1 MDSSAMTMQYQEL
14 PDFVDLKTGLSP
26 FAFRPGY
33 MLLKPGA
40 SFYGNGH
47 AVQMNYLAAE
57 KRFSNQRYS
66 MTSFPF
72 DYSKENITVTEYDNA
87 TDSLNFNLSPFIF
100 TTYQYAGEARSA
112 KDYVFQTNNSS
123 LWTPIDTLNRTAN
136 DGYLMDFGAL
146 TDTVLRFTSFAPTGK
161 YSYVEEGYDK
171 TIYLTRHDNRTGGTG
186 EDLNFTTMENMGWNM
201 KGLPWL
207 VSNYRTDT
215 ILDEGNFQRQMFIP
229 HVFYQMDGAGNYI
242 TEGDKIYTSRSWDRG
257 SVVSMG
263 NAFFTQT
270 ATQKEKETV
279 VFHLPYYSKNEKS
292 SRPILRAISRKN
304 QSQITNQ
311 KSKIKNQKSPIT
323 NISSDLLT
331 LIPDSTAAKTIGYTY
346 GRDGVKWI
354 ENDRSAQVYLLD
366 SKRTSRIS
374 LLGAAPTEVDIPLG
388 VIAPEGDLLTFNLPE
403 KEAFAGYDY
412 IWLIDYELN
421 RFTNLLFEDYE
432 VSLEPGENNRRF
444 AIRIGRFPKTDEQG
458 NRSYVVYAHSGQLF
472 IRGIIEGDKID
483 IYTPDGKHVYSDVAE
498 STEWQ
503 MPLSYQIGYIVK
515 VNNKAHK
522 VINL

>member
-1 MDSSAMTMQYQEL
+1 MKSSA
-14 PDFVDLKTGLSP
+14 
-26 FAFRPGY
+26 
-33 MLLKPGA
+33 
-40 SFYGNGH
+40 
-47 AVQMNYLAAE
+47 
-57 KRFSNQRYS
+57 
-66 MTSFPF
+66 
-72 DYSKENITVTEYDNA
+72 
-87 TDSLNFNLSPFIF
+87 
-100 TTYQYAGEARSA
+100 RS
-112 KDYVFQTNNSS
+112 DCQWPS
-123 LWTPIDTLNRTAN
+123 
-136 DGYLMDFGAL
+136 
-146 TDTVLRFTSFAPTGK
+146 
-161 YSYVEEGYDK
+161 VEH
-171 TIYLTRHDNRTGGTG
+171 LGGG
-186 EDLNFTTMENMGWNM
+186 
-201 KGLPWL
+201 
-207 VSNYRTDT
+207 VC
-215 ILDEGNFQRQMFIP
+215 
-229 HVFYQMDGAGNYI
+229 
-242 TEGDKIYTSRSWDRG
+242 
-257 SVVSMG
+257 
-263 NAFFTQT
+263 
-270 ATQKEKETV
+270 
-279 VFHLPYYSKNEKS
+279 
-292 SRPILRAISRKN
+292 
-304 QSQITNQ
+304 
-311 KSKIKNQKSPIT
+311 
-323 NISSDLLT
+323 ISSDLLT

-388 VIAPEGDLLTFNLPE
+388 VIAPEGDLFTFNLPE

-444 AIRIGRFPKTDEQG
+444 AIRIGRFPKTDEKG
-458 NRSYVVYAHSGQLF
+458 NRCYVVYAHGGQLF